1 MYSIANKFY
10 QGSLNKFGFGTWD
23 SVNPPML
30 TIKSPYTP
38 KPAGYNNYNNITTLP
53 AITRSNTYHN
63 ENTEMNTRNSNRNS
77 AMTEHMK
84 LNIMEDRIR
93 RLNNRLESES
103 NQQRYYPSQLHPNSN
118 NTNHHHHHAPVNTNM
133 IITEPNNPPIAMVN
147 DVYSKEREER
157 RKYIQN
163 EIRLAKMKLNN
174 EKLNTSGN
182 SIIHCNCNS
191 TNESFRPKKKPK
203 LQIQTEHKEP
213 THIPSHPMIT
223 NMAQPIERIELCTC
237 PKRTKDVKAYEKEK
251 FIHRMPPHI
260 ALKLQKENFKTR
272 SAMESVFHRYNS
284 IYEDYESKLKQLELR
299 QYINFQ
305 KLRNVLEY
313 AGNKRIKGA
322 VERYIDGEN
331 INLNALKEEAQDY
344 LRDFPFVMDGKI
356 VIHENKRKPPKK
368 EEIEE
373 EEEEEEEDNEESED
387 DEEILP
393 ENVIMPE
400 FNNNEN
406 AAQNNGRKGKGN
418 KDIRRMQR
426 AACGT
431 TVIIPN
437 LDNMKELQQ
446 QATQIYNKKSERI
459 SDKYD
464 NNKNNNDNDNGESSY
479 SFVESSDDDDNNN
492 NGNKNQITKNIRLK
506 LDKKNISESSSINE
520 APMNNNNNKKYQS
533 SDEPSSHAS

>member
-30 TIKSPYTP
+30 SIKSPYTP
-38 KPAGYNNYNNITTLP
+38 KPTSYKQNISTLP
-53 AITRSNTYHN
+53 AISRNNTYHN
-63 ENTEMNTRNSNRNS
+63 EMTEVNSYNNNRNGNRNS
-77 AMTEHMK
+77 AITEHMK

-93 RLNNRLESES
+93 RLNNRLENEN
-103 NQQRYYPSQLHPNSN
+103 NQQRYYPSQLYQSSN
-118 NTNHHHHHAPVNTNM
+118 NNNTTVNTNM
-133 IITEPNNPPIAMVN
+133 IMTEVNPPIAMIN

-174 EKLNTSGN
+174 EKINTDNNGM
-182 SIIHCNCNS
+182 IHCNCNYNN
-191 TNESFRPKKKPK
+191 TNESFRPKKKQK
-203 LQIQTEHKEP
+203 LQIQTDHKEP
-213 THIPSHPMIT
+213 THAPSFQVINSMP
-223 NMAQPIERIELCTC
+223 QPIERIELCTC
-237 PKRTKDVKAYEKEK
+237 PKRSKDIRAYEKEK

-313 AGNKRIKGA
+313 AGNKRIRGA

-344 LRDFPFVMDGKI
+344 LRDFPFIMDGKI
-356 VIHENKRKPPKK
+356 VIHENKRRAEQKEAI
-368 EEIEE
+368 EEIE
-373 EEEEEEEDNEESED
+373 DAQESED

-400 FNNNEN
+400 CNPNEN
-406 AAQNNGRKGKGN
+406 YTQRNGKKGN
-418 KDIRRMQR
+418 KNIRRMQR

-437 LDNMKELQQ
+437 VDNKIGR
-446 QATQIYNKKSERI
+446 AH
-459 SDKYD
+459 
-464 NNKNNNDNDNGESSY
+464 
-479 SFVESSDDDDNNN
+479 V
-492 NGNKNQITKNIRLK
+492 
-506 LDKKNISESSSINE
+506 
-520 APMNNNNNKKYQS
+520 
-533 SDEPSSHAS
+533 

>member
-23 SVNPPML
+23 SVNPPIL

-38 KPAGYNNYNNITTLP
+38 KPTGYSNYNNNITTLP
-53 AITRSNTYHN
+53 TITRSNTYHN

-77 AMTEHMK
+77 VMTEHMK

-103 NQQRYYPSQLHPNSN
+103 NQQRYYPSQLHQSN
-118 NTNHHHHHAPVNTNM
+118 NHHNAPVNTNM
-133 IITEPNNPPIAMVN
+133 IMTESNNPPIAMIN

-174 EKLNTSGN
+174 EKINTEHNGM
-182 SIIHCNCNS
+182 IHCNCNNNNS
-191 TNESFRPKKKPK
+191 TNESFRPKKKQK
-203 LQIQTEHKEP
+203 LQIQTEHKEQ
-213 THIPSHPMIT
+213 THIPSYNMIT
-223 NMAQPIERIELCTC
+223 NMPQPIERIELCTC

-313 AGNKRIKGA
+313 AGNKRIRGA

-331 INLNALKEEAQDY
+331 VNLNALKEEAQDY

-373 EEEEEEEDNEESED
+373 EEEDNEESED

-406 AAQNNGRKGKGN
+406 ATQNNGRKGKVN

-437 LDNMKELQQ
+437 LDNMKELRQ
-446 QATQIYNKKSERI
+446 QATQIYSKKSERVL
-459 SDKYD
+459 D
-464 NNKNNNDNDNGESSY
+464 NNKNNDDDESSY
-479 SFVESSDDDDNNN
+479 SFVESSDDDDNDND

-520 APMNNNNNKKYQS
+520 APMNNNNKKYQS
-533 SDEPSSHAS
+533 SDEPSSYAS